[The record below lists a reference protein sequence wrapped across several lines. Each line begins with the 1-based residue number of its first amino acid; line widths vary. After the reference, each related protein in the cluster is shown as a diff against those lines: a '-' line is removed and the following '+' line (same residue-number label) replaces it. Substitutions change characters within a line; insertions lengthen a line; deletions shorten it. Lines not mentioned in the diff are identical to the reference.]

1 MKLDALSEKLGVEI
15 NRELLKL
22 ALTHRS
28 YSYEHGNIPNN
39 ERLEF
44 LGDSVLGFV
53 VTSHIYETLTNLPE
67 GEMTK
72 VKNAVVSARALAVV
86 AAELSLG
93 EYLLL
98 GKGEL
103 ATDGRNKPNLLAD
116 AFEAILGAAYMSN
129 GFDAA
134 RALVEKFV
142 FPLLDNPDEI
152 RANSDPKTTLQ
163 ERIQALGRGTP
174 NYKTRFEG
182 PDHNRDYF
190 STLYVNGEEI
200 SHGEGRTKK
209 NAETAAAVKALEI
222 LVDATPVVKK
232 KRKRR

>member
-22 ALTHRS
+22 AMTHRS

-209 NAETAAAVKALEI
+209 NAETAAAVTALEI
-222 LVDATPVVKK
+222 LVDATPVMKK